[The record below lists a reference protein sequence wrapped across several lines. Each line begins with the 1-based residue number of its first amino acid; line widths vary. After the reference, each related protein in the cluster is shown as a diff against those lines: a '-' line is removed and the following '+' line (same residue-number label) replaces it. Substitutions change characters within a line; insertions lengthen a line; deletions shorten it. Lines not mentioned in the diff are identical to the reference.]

1 VFSLNLAL
9 LDTQGHALAVDVTD
23 VEPADCSA
31 PKARSINAFLNA
43 MEAALT
49 ASALIGPVTNWSM
62 SSLGIDGIAAA
73 AAKAALVVFLVLGI
87 HAPVGHAMPR
97 TQNSAHAPL

>member
-1 VFSLNLAL
+1 MS
-9 LDTQGHALAVDVTD
+9 
-23 VEPADCSA
+23 
-31 PKARSINAFLNA
+31 AFLNA
-43 MEAALT
+43 MVAALT

-73 AAKAALVVFLVLGI
+73 AAIAAFVIFLLVGI

-97 TQNSAHAPL
+97 TQNSGQARGIHCSR